1 MTPAQRAL
9 RSRLGGLAT
18 ASRHNPTAYTAAA
31 RAAWKSSD
39 HTECRLCGTQSPI
52 PAALAPA
59 ERERRRHARLT
70 AHYAR
75 MAYTSVRSRRKKAGP
90 ADNGPALE
98 AADGPGNPRAA

>member
-18 ASRHNPTAYTAAA
+18 ASRHNPRDYTASA

-39 HTECRLCGTQSPI
+39 HNECRLCGEQLPI
-52 PAALAPA
+52 PADLAED
-59 ERERRRHARLT
+59 ERERRRKARLQ

-75 MAYTSVRSRRKKAGP
+75 MAYASVRSRAR
-90 ADNGPALE
+90 
-98 AADGPGNPRAA
+98 RAA